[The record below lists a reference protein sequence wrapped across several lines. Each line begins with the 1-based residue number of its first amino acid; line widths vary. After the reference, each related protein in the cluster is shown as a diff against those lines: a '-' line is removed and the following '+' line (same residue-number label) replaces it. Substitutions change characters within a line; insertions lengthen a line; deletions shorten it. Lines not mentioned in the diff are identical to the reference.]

1 MHTSSAA
8 ASRAA
13 HARAA
18 ALSLVLCLFF
28 NTPTTCGFQ
37 TTTMMVARASWKE
50 YWLAKNGAK
59 NAPAAVPSTRGAAR
73 RSSRTRWEPTRPAW
87 WIAKSP
93 AKVQGSPPVLE
104 TPVLD
109 GGSFDKEQ
117 ITDVL
122 QHEYRHNLVR
132 VAQKYD
138 SLIESVEGVDAITIK
153 ELDGDHMQLDVVY
166 CDQGERTCV
175 AVAVPVIFPYHCN
188 DADCVI
194 GVIHELEQA
203 ENVEP
208 RPAMANVPPK
218 YVSPELIGTIA
229 RICAVMNRDF
239 QDELRN
245 FVRAFGGPVADEMVG
260 NCEMLSL
267 SPDGFMVRS
276 DANPDK
282 PVSIAFSKEC
292 QSALDFQKQIL
303 LVSERAMAIA

>member
-8 ASRAA
+8 ATGAA

-18 ALSLVLCLFF
+18 ALSLVLWLFL

-37 TTTMMVARASWKE
+37 ATTMMVARASWKE

-59 NAPAAVPSTRGAAR
+59 NAPTAVPSTRGAAR

-93 AKVQGSPPVLE
+93 AKVQGAPPVLA

-109 GGSFDKEQ
+109 GGSFDKDQ

-153 ELDGDHMQLDVVY
+153 ELDGWVPKKSLGNSYSLLLAVGRRRVARL
-166 CDQGERTCV
+166 GPGRTLFFGR
-175 AVAVPVIFPYHCN
+175 I
-188 DADCVI
+188 
-194 GVIHELEQA
+194 L
-203 ENVEP
+203 
-208 RPAMANVPPK
+208 PPD
-218 YVSPELIGTIA
+218 TA
-229 RICAVMNRDF
+229 
-239 QDELRN
+239 
-245 FVRAFGGPVADEMVG
+245 
-260 NCEMLSL
+260 
-267 SPDGFMVRS
+267 
-276 DANPDK
+276 
-282 PVSIAFSKEC
+282 
-292 QSALDFQKQIL
+292 
-303 LVSERAMAIA
+303 